1 MDEQSRFKSWVAVF
15 TAVMDLALFFL
26 VTYGVLDK
34 IGMSMENW
42 QTMVGLII
50 VVGTNIFAAFNNPT
64 ESKRY

>member
-15 TAVMDLALFFL
+15 TAGMDLVLFFL
-26 VTYGVLDK
+26 ISYGVLEK
-34 IGMSMENW
+34 IGLSTEKW